1 MNSRL
6 HNIDNSWKEKLNPSQ
21 IEAIENVYGPLL
33 VVAGAGSGKTRVLTY
48 RYAHLVS
55 KYNIDIDSIL
65 AITFTKKAAE
75 EMQER
80 IVGLLSMDAQPIW
93 VTTFHSACAK
103 ILRRH
108 SSKIGF
114 NNSFSIYDTQD
125 SNRLV
130 SNCLKE
136 LDMDVKQYPPKRIRS
151 QISNWKNMMKL
162 PGEIVEEADSF
173 YETKIAEVYSKY
185 EQKLILSNAF
195 DFDDLLV
202 KTVDLFKTDPKTL
215 KFWSTKF
222 KFVMVDEYQDT
233 NFAQYKIIE
242 LLAKEHKNI
251 CVVGD
256 SDQSIYAFRG
266 ADIRNIEEFDKDFP
280 NAKVVTLDRNYRST
294 QSILDT
300 ANSVIS
306 CNSNRKPKNLW
317 TDLKEG
323 NKVQSIKFN
332 NEADEVRWILDEIK
346 ILLKKN
352 PDERV
357 AIFYRMNSQSRLFQE
372 ALTQQ
377 KIKFNVIGDV
387 KFYERKE
394 IKDIIAYLTLISNPD
409 NEVAFE
415 RVINVPKRGI
425 GAATIEKLKHKS
437 AELGIPLS
445 QIIYKLDEIK
455 SLSERVQ
462 KQLATFHN
470 VLLEIKTNSLGGPV
484 KAISSMLETTG
495 YEEVLKQEIDY
506 ESRAEN
512 IESLL
517 TGAHDFESGFNQDD
531 YATESPYS
539 LLTAYLDSLSL
550 FSATDDLEDA
560 SKVILMTF
568 HNAKGL
574 EFPTVFMT
582 GMEENIFP
590 HELSMQEVDEERRL
604 CYVGMTRAEK
614 RLYLTHSWARSNYGG
629 TYYNPP
635 SRFLEEANDFIHYI
649 DKTDYAKHDKE
660 SSLGKGAAIGGTATH
675 KMYGAGKVIEVEG
688 NEITVDFGSEHGIKH
703 FDIEWAP
710 IKFE

>member
-33 VVAGAGSGKTRVLTY
+33 VVAGAGTGKTRVLTY

-65 AITFTKKAAE
+65 AITFTKKAEE

-323 NKVQSIKFN
+323 NEVQSIKFN

-346 ILLKKN
+346 ILLKKK
-352 PDERV
+352 
-357 AIFYRMNSQSRLFQE
+357 SR
-372 ALTQQ
+372 
-377 KIKFNVIGDV
+377 
-387 KFYERKE
+387 
-394 IKDIIAYLTLISNPD
+394 
-409 NEVAFE
+409 
-415 RVINVPKRGI
+415 
-425 GAATIEKLKHKS
+425 
-437 AELGIPLS
+437 
-445 QIIYKLDEIK
+445 
-455 SLSERVQ
+455 
-462 KQLATFHN
+462 
-470 VLLEIKTNSLGGPV
+470 
-484 KAISSMLETTG
+484 
-495 YEEVLKQEIDY
+495 
-506 ESRAEN
+506 
-512 IESLL
+512 
-517 TGAHDFESGFNQDD
+517 
-531 YATESPYS
+531 
-539 LLTAYLDSLSL
+539 
-550 FSATDDLEDA
+550 
-560 SKVILMTF
+560 
-568 HNAKGL
+568 
-574 EFPTVFMT
+574 
-582 GMEENIFP
+582 
-590 HELSMQEVDEERRL
+590 
-604 CYVGMTRAEK
+604 
-614 RLYLTHSWARSNYGG
+614 
-629 TYYNPP
+629 
-635 SRFLEEANDFIHYI
+635 
-649 DKTDYAKHDKE
+649 
-660 SSLGKGAAIGGTATH
+660 
-675 KMYGAGKVIEVEG
+675 
-688 NEITVDFGSEHGIKH
+688 
-703 FDIEWAP
+703 
-710 IKFE
+710 

>member
-1 MNSRL
+1 MNSRF

-55 KYNIDIDSIL
+55 KYDIDIDSIL

-80 IVGLLSMDAQPIW
+80 IVGLLSMDDQPIW

-114 NNSFSIYDTQD
+114 KNSFSIYDTQD

-136 LDMDVKQYPPKRIRS
+136 LDMDIKQYPPKRIRS
-151 QISNWKNMMKL
+151 QISNWKNLMKL

-215 KFWSTKF
+215 KFWSNKF
-222 KFVMVDEYQDT
+222 NFVMVDEYQDT

-323 NKVQSIKFN
+323 ADVQSIKFN

-352 PDERV
+352 PDERI

-377 KIKFNVIGDV
+377 KIRFNVIGDV

-425 GAATIEKLKHKS
+425 GAATIEKLKHES

-445 QIIYKLDEIK
+445 QIIYKLDDIK
-455 SLSERVQ
+455 SLSDRVQ

-484 KAISSMLETTG
+484 TAINSMLETTE

-506 ESRAEN
+506 DSRAEN

-531 YATESPYS
+531 HAMESPYS

-550 FSATDDLEDA
+550 FSATDDLEDV

-635 SRFLEEANDFIHYI
+635 SRFLEEANEFLSYI

-660 SSLGKGAAIGGTATH
+660 SSLGKRAVIGGTATH